1 MGKEQLWSMSTT
13 IREAERIIG
22 FLSTAQEMEGEE
34 WTRANQE
41 KFQIL
46 LIKNRQ
52 YLNDPDNTQI
62 YHNMN
67 DEQKKILSSKEI
79 EMTFE
84 QASDIFYSKNYND
97 PPMRGRQSM
106 SPLVKLGLVFIVKEK
121 TMKDGKEI
129 EKRTISVSSVGKKL
143 LNNEISF
150 DEFMLDCLL
159 KYQYPNPLES
169 SYKDWDTKPF
179 INVLRLIK
187 RVNELC
193 EEQNIAPKGIS
204 KTEFGVFALSLKTYS
219 NVDKVAKDILQF
231 RNELSLI
238 PENEQDEF
246 IETYIKDYLKDFN
259 NPVKNT
265 KEYTDNMIR
274 YVRLTKYIYIRG
286 KYNHTYIDLEPRR
299 MKEINSILAVDNG
312 HSLIFDEKQW
322 IDYMG
327 TYNSYEK
334 PFETQEKLTEILFE
348 IKIEVEQLEN
358 ELSLPHKTI
367 TIPDNIDKLKGV
379 IEEIRLYRTD
389 LQNLAI
395 KKEYH
400 QHTDKIDEAVK
411 ALNDILRHNK
421 ASLAK
426 KYSIELEKWA
436 NVALNILNDA
446 VSIRPNAPVGD
457 DNEPIYTAPSGVA
470 DIECQYEDFVS
481 ICEVTTLTN
490 RDQWFNEGQPV
501 MRHLRGYENLHADK
515 QGYCL
520 FIAPSLHVDTINTF
534 YMSVKY
540 EYESK
545 PQKIVPITITQ
556 LILILQATKAY
567 IEKGK
572 KLSHRELKRFYDL
585 CVCLDGIAGSV
596 EWKNHINSVVQA
608 WATELEAC

>member
-1 MGKEQLWSMSTT
+1 MAKEQLWSMSTT
-13 IREAERIIG
+13 IREAERIVG
-22 FLSTAQEMEGEE
+22 FLSTAQEMDGEE
-34 WTRANQE
+34 WTKNNQE

-67 DEQKKILSSKEI
+67 EEQKKLLASKEI

-84 QASDIFYSKNYND
+84 QAADIFYSKKYND

-106 SPLVKLGLVFIVKEK
+106 SPLVKLGLVFYINKKENNN
-121 TMKDGKEI
+121 GIEI
-129 EKRTISVSSVGKKL
+129 TRKIIKISPVGKKL
-143 LNNEISF
+143 LNNEITF

-169 SYKDWDTKPF
+169 SYKDWNTKPF

-193 EEQNIAPKGIS
+193 EEKGITAKGVS
-204 KTEFGVFALSLKTYS
+204 KIEFGIFALSLKSY
-219 NVDKVAKDILQF
+219 NDVNIVAEEILRF
-231 RNELSLI
+231 REELSLI
-238 PENEQDEF
+238 AEEEQDDF
-246 IETYIKDYLKDFN
+246 IDSYIEKYLKDFN

-286 KYNHTYIDLEPRR
+286 KYHHTYIDLEPRR
-299 MKEINSILAVDNG
+299 LKEINAILSVDNG
-312 HSLIFDEKQW
+312 QALDFNEDSW

-334 PFETQEKLTEILFE
+334 PFETQEKLAEIFLD
-348 IKIEVEQLEN
+348 IK
-358 ELSLPHKTI
+358 
-367 TIPDNIDKLKGV
+367 
-379 IEEIRLYRTD
+379 EEIYGLEQELKVDSIEINIPENIADLKKDIEKLRLYRTD
-389 LQNLAI
+389 LQNLLL

-400 QHTDKIDEAVK
+400 QHTDKIDEAIK
-411 ALNDILRHNK
+411 ALTDILTHNK

-446 VSIRPNAPVGD
+446 MSIRPNAPVGD

-470 DIECQYEDFVS
+470 DIECQYESFIS

-501 MRHLRGYENLHADK
+501 MRHLRGFENLHADK
-515 QGYCL
+515 PGYCL

-545 PQKIVPITITQ
+545 PQRIIPITISQ
-556 LILILQATKAY
+556 LILILQAIKTY
-567 IEKGK
+567 LETGGK
-572 KLSHRELKRFYDL
+572 FSHIELKRFYDL
-585 CVCLDGIAGSV
+585 CVCLDGISGSG
-596 EWKNHINSVVQA
+596 EWRTHLNNIVQT
-608 WATELEAC
+608 WTTELIA